1 MKNVKIEKTLLYTVI
16 RDLDGKVIKIIH
28 HKDAMKYLWAL
39 CGEFVNP
46 PSKTVLIEKII
57 TDMTELYLGH
67 IL

>member
-16 RDLDGKVIKIIH
+16 RDLDGKVTKIIH

-46 PSKTVLIEKII
+46 PSKTVVIEK
-57 TDMTELYLGH
+57 
-67 IL
+67 

>member
-39 CGEFVNP
+39 CGEFVTLHPKQFLLKNNN
-46 PSKTVLIEKII
+46 
-57 TDMTELYLGH
+57 
-67 IL
+67 